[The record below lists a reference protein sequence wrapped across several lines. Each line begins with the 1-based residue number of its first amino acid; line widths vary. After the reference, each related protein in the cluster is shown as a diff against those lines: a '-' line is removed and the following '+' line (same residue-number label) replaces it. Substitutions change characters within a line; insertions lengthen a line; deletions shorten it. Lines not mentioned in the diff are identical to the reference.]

1 MRSGS
6 IVLPSELSG
15 RSRMNRSVVLVF
27 YVAFVFAAVFLVQF
41 SWSAHVVG
49 EPALEKLPIWRQC
62 CEEQDCVPEQVKIMG
77 KDNNGMIPVDIEGVK
92 TTVAKEK
99 FSAVPSP
106 HTWVCYYKPNGEIKD
121 DNIRCILYPQ
131 QSGTT
136 RSWQNR
142 QQLNKAEIA
151 SPRKP

>member
-1 MRSGS
+1 MSRSG
-6 IVLPSELSG
+6 V
-15 RSRMNRSVVLVF
+15 SVF
-27 YVAFVFAAVFLVQF
+27 CVAFILAVFFLAQF
-41 SWSAHVVG
+41 SWSAHSVG

-62 CEEQDCVPEQVKIMG
+62 CQEQDCVPEQVKMLG

-106 HTWVCYYKPNGEIKD
+106 HTWVCYYKLNGEIKD

-136 RSWQNR
+136 KSWQKNR
-142 QQLNKAEIA
+142 QQLSKAEIVP
-151 SPRKP
+151 PRGL

>member
-1 MRSGS
+1 
-6 IVLPSELSG
+6 
-15 RSRMNRSVVLVF
+15 MNRSAGLGF
-27 YVAFVFAAVFLVQF
+27 YVVFVFAAFFLVQLA
-41 SWSAHVVG
+41 WSAHSVG

-106 HTWVCYYKPNGEIKD
+106 HTWVCYYNPNGEIKD

-131 QSGTT
+131 SSGTT
-136 RSWQNR
+136 KLWLKTPDHRIEQS
-142 QQLNKAEIA
+142 L
-151 SPRKP
+151 SPSA